1 MSFIGKVLG
10 IIIVAFFLS
19 LIITWL
25 INTFSFNPYSKINP
39 NVSLPNFPKINVS
52 PITIPVSIETP
63 TSVEISTPEKVSI
76 GEIVKNPNKYL
87 GKMVE
92 IKGAIDP
99 NYYVL
104 HDQSIFTLTDDQ
116 GYIIH
121 LDYNTCHES
130 ERTYQPG
137 HYEAKG
143 TIYETCICQS
153 RHIINITKEEWDKI
167 RSHYTFLPENDIF
180 IDSYGT
186 LGSLNDQPPGGE
198 IGQPYLILPSPEN
211 GWYSGT
217 FSWDIKEVNI
227 SECNKTFLYAK
238 NYTIK
243 ANEYYS
249 DYYYHSISIQFNS
262 GIIEERRCKP
272 NSIKVYLQCM
282 EPMIKVS

>member
-39 NVSLPNFPKINVS
+39 NISLPNFPKINVS

-92 IKGAIDP
+92 ITGTIDP
-99 NYYVL
+99 NYYL
-104 HDQSIFTLTDDQ
+104 FQYQSIFTLTDDQ
-116 GYIIH
+116 GYLIH
-121 LDYNTCHES
+121 LDYNTCYES

-137 HYEAKG
+137 NYEAKG
-143 TIYETCICQS
+143 IIYETCMCQD
-153 RHIINITKEEWDKI
+153 RHVTNITKEEWDKI
-167 RSHYTFLPENDIF
+167 RSQYPFLPENDTF
-180 IDSYGT
+180 IDSYNT
-186 LGSLNDQPPGGE
+186 LGSLNDQPP
-198 IGQPYLILPSPEN
+198 IVYKPYLILPLPED
-211 GWYSGT
+211 GWSSGT
-217 FSWDIKEVNI
+217 ERNI
-227 SECNKTFLYAK
+227 SECKTFLYAK
-238 NYTIK
+238 NYTVK
-243 ANEYYS
+243 SDKYYS
-249 DYYYHSISIQFNS
+249 NYFYNFSVFVKFNS
-262 GIIEERRCKP
+262 DIIEERKCKP
-272 NSIKVYLQCM
+272 NSIKVYLQCT